1 MGMTAVSTAILRFS
15 LCLWMCL
22 SITCE
27 QPSPEEEEL
36 FSTVK
41 QTKLEWSS
49 TPAKAWSEVRMK
61 LGSETEHPVNQACSS
76 KSGPRTL
83 WSGWISQKDAGGHTL
98 FLDLTFAQED
108 EASSQ
113 LSPLLVFVQES
124 PRPIRR
130 FSSMNEINLL
140 ELRAPHPFHETAS
153 LPDKQNL
160 NVNQGLPLGRRLQK
174 GLHLGFSYSG
184 PCLFIASI
192 RLYYWK
198 CPGFVEHQASFER
211 ADGGSELVSGACV
224 ENSVEISP
232 PRRECNTNGFW
243 GPLQGQCDCLPGH
256 QEARELCV
264 ACRAG
269 TYKSAIGSGGCSPCP
284 PNSKTDGEGAVECE
298 CMLGYSRVSGDPTE
312 MGCSKPPSS
321 PQKVRVNRVSD
332 SSLELRW
339 DPPFDLGGRAE
350 VWYDVQCWETEQDS
364 GEEWQPC
371 GDAVRFYPNRRK
383 LSDTAVNVT
392 GVDPRVDYRLSVEAA
407 NAISAVQGRAGS
419 AESVTIHRWKYDVIH
434 TPAPPKEDPP
444 SVCRAGTYKSANGSG
459 GCSPC
464 PPNSRT
470 DGEDAVEC
478 ECMRGFSRVSGDPTE
493 MGCTKPP
500 SSPQK
505 VRVHRVSDSS
515 LELRWDPPFDLGGR
529 AEVWYDVQCWETE
542 QDSGEE
548 WQPCGDAVRFYP
560 NRRKLSDTAVSVTGV
575 DPRTDYRL
583 SVEAANAIS
592 AVQGRAGSAE
602 SVNIHRWKYDVIHT
616 PAPPKED
623 PPSVCRAGTYKSA
636 NGSGGCSPCPPN
648 SRTDGEDAV
657 ECECM
662 RGYSRVSGDPTEM
675 GCTKPPSS
683 PQKVRVHRVSDSS
696 LELRWDPPFD
706 LGGRAEVWYDVQCW
720 ETEQYSGEEW
730 QPCGDAVRF
739 YPNRRKLSDTAVNV
753 TGVDPR
759 TDYRLSVEA
768 ANAISAVQ
776 GRAGSAESVNI
787 HRWKPDVIHTPA
799 PPAHIKDDSLPV
811 WILAG
816 GIGGGALLLILVI
829 TGVCYKRRSYAKLS
843 PDLELALLPTTT
855 QMIYRRSEQH
865 DITPGPQPISTGQ
878 LLEGLC
884 GRLQTSLRDML
895 VDRGCLTV
903 GKPLGV
909 GEFGSVYE
917 GAFAPQEGDDIKV
930 AVKTMKVGIHS
941 QDDLDSFLKEA
952 EIMQGFDHDNVV
964 KLLGV
969 TLEQEQDASVP
980 TPMLILPFMKHGDL
994 RRFLIATRYN
1004 DVPMFVPYQSLLRF
1018 MIDIAAGMQY
1028 LSSHSFVHRDLAARN
1043 CMLGDDL
1050 RVSVAD
1056 FGLSKKICSTDYYR
1070 QNAAVRMPI
1079 KWMAIESL
1087 SESIYSVKSDVW
1099 SFGVTM
1105 WEIATRGRTP
1115 YPGVHNHELLDLL
1128 ESGHR
1133 LKQLDFEQDLY
1144 KVMLSCWSRDPVQ
1157 RPGFGELGEKL
1168 KAILSKLPPL
1178 EASEEVHYIN
1188 QGLVMASQMTPEEED
1203 REFEEGAT
1211 GNIYLAGPVAVSPP
1225 MEEEDGYL
1233 LWRNNQTEK
1242 TC

>member
-1 MGMTAVSTAILRFS
+1 
-15 LCLWMCL
+15 
-22 SITCE
+22 
-27 QPSPEEEEL
+27 
-36 FSTVK
+36 
-41 QTKLEWSS
+41 
-49 TPAKAWSEVRMK
+49 
-61 LGSETEHPVNQACSS
+61 
-76 KSGPRTL
+76 
-83 WSGWISQKDAGGHTL
+83 
-98 FLDLTFAQED
+98 
-108 EASSQ
+108 
-113 LSPLLVFVQES
+113 
-124 PRPIRR
+124 
-130 FSSMNEINLL
+130 
-140 ELRAPHPFHETAS
+140 
-153 LPDKQNL
+153 
-160 NVNQGLPLGRRLQK
+160 
-174 GLHLGFSYSG
+174 
-184 PCLFIASI
+184 
-192 RLYYWK
+192 
-198 CPGFVEHQASFER
+198 
-211 ADGGSELVSGACV
+211 
-224 ENSVEISP
+224 
-232 PRRECNTNGFW
+232 
-243 GPLQGQCDCLPGH
+243 
-256 QEARELCV
+256 
-264 ACRAG
+264 
-269 TYKSAIGSGGCSPCP
+269 
-284 PNSKTDGEGAVECE
+284 
-298 CMLGYSRVSGDPTE
+298 
-312 MGCSKPPSS
+312 
-321 PQKVRVNRVSD
+321 
-332 SSLELRW
+332 
-339 DPPFDLGGRAE
+339 
-350 VWYDVQCWETEQDS
+350 
-364 GEEWQPC
+364 
-371 GDAVRFYPNRRK
+371 
-383 LSDTAVNVT
+383 
-392 GVDPRVDYRLSVEAA
+392 
-407 NAISAVQGRAGS
+407 
-419 AESVTIHRWKYDVIH
+419 
-434 TPAPPKEDPP
+434 
-444 SVCRAGTYKSANGSG
+444 
-459 GCSPC
+459 
-464 PPNSRT
+464 
-470 DGEDAVEC
+470 
-478 ECMRGFSRVSGDPTE
+478 MRGYSRVSGDPTE

-560 NRRKLSDTAVSVTGV
+560 NRRKLSDTAVNVTGV

-602 SVNIHRWKYDVIHT
+602 SVNIHRWKYVIHT

-636 NGSGGCSPCPPN
+636 NGGGGCSPCPPN
-648 SRTDGEDAV
+648 SRTDGVDAV

-662 RGYSRVSGDPTEM
+662 RGFSRVSGDPTEM

-909 GEFGSVYE
+909 EFGSVYE

-969 TLEQEQDASVP
+969 TLEQEPDASVP